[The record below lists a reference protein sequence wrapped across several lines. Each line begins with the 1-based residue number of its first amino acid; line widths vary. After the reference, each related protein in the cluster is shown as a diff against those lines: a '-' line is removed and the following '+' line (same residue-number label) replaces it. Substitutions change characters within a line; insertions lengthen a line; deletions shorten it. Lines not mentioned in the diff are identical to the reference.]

1 MISAYSLSCLHLFS
15 FSFFPFF
22 WGGGGGGREGEVG
35 VDISDGITSISA
47 IIIHL
52 LLAVNKGQKST
63 LEHFTSM

>member
-1 MISAYSLSCLHLFS
+1 MFAFV
-15 FSFFPFF
+15 FFFFFPFF
-22 WGGGGGGREGEVG
+22 FGGGGGGGREGEVG